1 MNRLAAVGLALL
13 VVLAG
18 CNALAPQQSS
28 NDSSV
33 ASPTDTA
40 AIGTA
45 TSAES
50 PVSQPSPTATAAPAL
65 PTSTNAGA
73 TARSSTTA
81 APTATPA
88 PAGSSGSNGTDA
100 NGTDASGELP
110 SAATVRTE
118 ALAAINAVDTYR
130 VVVNQTTRLSGN
142 VNRTTNAVS
151 NGTFDRDAREAS
163 LTVTQSALGRT
174 VTTERY
180 LVNGTLYERNPQY
193 VQQYDSAWIKAEV
206 PDDGSAFRDSF
217 DTLSRQRAILN
228 ASTVTLAGTET
239 VDGTTTYRLKAS
251 PNATQLTGAAG
262 SVQRSNLDVANVSAT
277 YWLDAETGLPVR
289 STIELAGQQ
298 TAQGQT
304 FGIDQRLRFDFDG
317 YGTPVSITLPPA
329 AEGAVSVTGNAS
341 ANGSE
346 TRTTAPSE

>member
-65 PTSTNAGA
+65 STSTDDDG
-73 TARSSTTA
+73 TPQSGTTA
-81 APTATPA
+81 TPTATPA
-88 PAGSSGSNGTDA
+88 SIGSPGSNETDA
-100 NGTDASGELP
+100 NGELP

-118 ALAAINAVDTYR
+118 TLAAIDAVDTYR

-304 FGIDQRLRFDFDG
+304 FGIDQRLRLDFDG

>member
-1 MNRLAAVGLALL
+1 MAA
-13 VVLAG
+13 
-18 CNALAPQQSS
+18 
-28 NDSSV
+28 SV
-33 ASPTDTA
+33 S
-40 AIGTA
+40 
-45 TSAES
+45 
-50 PVSQPSPTATAAPAL
+50 V
-65 PTSTNAGA
+65 
-73 TARSSTTA
+73 R
-81 APTATPA
+81 
-88 PAGSSGSNGTDA
+88 TDA
-100 NGTDASGELP
+100 NGELP

-118 ALAAINAVDTYR
+118 ALAAIDAVDTYR

-206 PDDGSAFRDSF
+206 PDNGSAFRDSF

-304 FGIDQRLRFDFDG
+304 FGIDQRLRLDFDG

-341 ANGSE
+341 ANDSE
-346 TRTTAPSE
+346 TRTTAVNG

>member
-28 NDSSV
+28 NGSSV

-65 PTSTNAGA
+65 PTSTDAGA

-81 APTATPA
+81 APTATPT

-100 NGTDASGELP
+100 NGELP

-118 ALAAINAVDTYR
+118 TLAAIDAVDTYR

-151 NGTFDRDAREAS
+151 NGTFDRGAREAS

-193 VQQYDSAWIKAEV
+193 VQQYDSAWIRAEV
-206 PDDGSAFRDSF
+206 PDNGSAFRDSF

-304 FGIDQRLRFDFDG
+304 FGIDQRLRLDFDG

-341 ANGSE
+341 ANDSE
-346 TRTTAPSE
+346 TRTTAVNG

>member
-40 AIGTA
+40 TIGTA
-45 TSAES
+45 TSTES

-65 PTSTNAGA
+65 PTSTDAGA

-88 PAGSSGSNGTDA
+88 PAGSSGSNETDA
-100 NGTDASGELP
+100 NGELP

-118 ALAAINAVDTYR
+118 TLAAIDAVDTYR

-193 VQQYDSAWIKAEV
+193 VQQYDSAWIRAEV
-206 PDDGSAFRDSF
+206 PDNGSAFRDSF

-304 FGIDQRLRFDFDG
+304 FGIDQRLRLDFDG

-341 ANGSE
+341 ANDSE
-346 TRTTAPSE
+346 TRTTAVNG

>member
-65 PTSTNAGA
+65 PTSTDAGA

-88 PAGSSGSNGTDA
+88 PAGSSGSNETDA
-100 NGTDASGELP
+100 NGELP

-118 ALAAINAVDTYR
+118 TLAAIDAVDTYR

-174 VTTERY
+174 VATERY

-193 VQQYDSAWIKAEV
+193 VQQYDSAWIRAEV
-206 PDDGSAFRDSF
+206 PDNGSAFRDSF

-262 SVQRSNLDVANVSAT
+262 SVQRSSLDIANVSAT

-304 FGIDQRLRFDFDG
+304 FGIDQRLRLDFDG
-317 YGTPVSITLPPA
+317 YGMPVSITLPSA

-341 ANGSE
+341 ANDSE
-346 TRTTAPSE
+346 TRTTAVNG